1 MQFLNDNRFLS
12 GIHSYERLLAK
23 LLAILLAV
31 VIGVGTVELFL
42 ETIIKTLN
50 TQTDW
55 FDGNLIKLL
64 DRLLQIFIAL
74 EVLQNVTAYLR
85 DQVVQ
90 IELVLLTALTAVA

>member
-42 ETIIKTLN
+42 EAII
-50 TQTDW
+50 
-55 FDGNLIKLL
+55 
-64 DRLLQIFIAL
+64 
-74 EVLQNVTAYLR
+74 
-85 DQVVQ
+85 
-90 IELVLLTALTAVA
+90 